1 MNNKITKIDVRNF
14 ELEMCIWIGKYPKK
28 TLKVHEKYIFF
39 PLQLFYFGILKTY
52 SLKKKKKKS
61 PVILR

>member
-39 PLQLFYFGILKTY
+39 LHCNCFTLAF
-52 SLKKKKKKS
+52 
-61 PVILR
+61 

>member
-39 PLQLFYFGILKTY
+39 STATVLLWHSKNVFV
-52 SLKKKKKKS
+52 KKKKRKKA
-61 PVILR
+61 L